1 MQQNTKNINNLLKL
15 FKIDLQNLYHERLD
29 KLILFVSYSRNE
41 AKENSDIDLLLV
53 LNDKQISP
61 YKEIDFKNDLVFSY
75 MLNYEKQIS
84 IVPTTKQ
91 QFEQQES
98 PLLLNIRKD
107 GINL

>member
-1 MQQNTKNINNLLKL
+1 MKTNAQNINNLLTA
-15 FKIDLQNLYHERLD
+15 FKIDLQNLYNERLD
-29 KLILFVSYSRNE
+29 KLILFGSYSRNE
-41 AKENSDIDLLLV
+41 AQEHSDIDLLLV
-53 LNDKQISP
+53 LNDKQILP
-61 YKEIDFKNDLVFSY
+61 YKEIDFTSDLVFDY

-91 QFEQQES
+91 QFKQQES

>member
-1 MQQNTKNINNLLKL
+1 MKTSTQNINHLLTA

-29 KLILFVSYSRNE
+29 KLILFGSYSRNE
-41 AKENSDIDLLLV
+41 AQENSDIDLLVV

-61 YKEIDFKNDLVFSY
+61 YKEIDFTSDLVFDY

-98 PLLLNIRKD
+98 PLLLNIWKD

>member
-1 MQQNTKNINNLLKL
+1 MEKTSQNINNLLKL

-29 KLILFVSYSRNE
+29 KLILFGSYSRNE
-41 AKENSDIDLLLV
+41 AKENSDIDLLIV

-61 YKEIDFKNDLVFSY
+61 YKEIDFTNDLVFSY

-107 GINL
+107 GISL

>member
-1 MQQNTKNINNLLKL
+1 MKQV
-15 FKIDLQNLYHERLD
+15 LYFLS
-29 KLILFVSYSRNE
+29 LVVILHYCKSKETVTPNHPPSAYSRNE
-41 AKENSDIDLLLV
+41 AQENSDIDLLVV

-61 YKEIDFKNDLVFSY
+61 YKEIDFTNDLVFSY
-75 MLNYEKQIS
+75 MLNYENQIS

-107 GINL
+107 GINP

>member
-1 MQQNTKNINNLLKL
+1 MKKTSQNINNLLKL
-15 FKIDLQNLYHERLD
+15 LKIDLQNLYHERLD
-29 KLILFVSYSRNE
+29 KLILFGSYSRNE
-41 AKENSDIDLLLV
+41 AKENSDIDLLIV

-61 YKEIDFKNDLVFSY
+61 YKEIDFTNDLVFSY